1 MVQKVPTQWPSE
13 GGNYH
18 TDWICA
24 IMHAPSVLY
33 LIINAISCNFADD
46 IKLTKMRLLVL
57 ALSLQA
63 IVAQLVI
70 IADQSGTGEDD
81 QTVKTSFSS
90 PALHFHIGSCFRL
103 RRVT

>member
-18 TDWICA
+18 TDCICA

-46 IKLTKMRLLVL
+46 IK
-57 ALSLQA
+57 
-63 IVAQLVI
+63 IVNKDEVASFG
-70 IADQSGTGEDD
+70 AFAASDSG
-81 QTVKTSFSS
+81 
-90 PALHFHIGSCFRL
+90 PACDHCRSKWNRGR
-103 RRVT
+103 